1 MSRNNFINQNN
12 KKIFEARLQMST
24 NLNIK
29 INKLSNNNISL
40 SDTTQPYIHPGK
52 INLENYSFNNNISK
66 NKKFKKKNLKSKNN
80 LNKSNIFPKN
90 LKDMLL
96 IENKNSN
103 TYQESYII
111 NNKKIKKYNSKNKN
125 VDKKIGNE
133 NNCNNSLNIKR
144 SKIYKN
150 TYNNK
155 EISKFNSMI
164 NSKKGIHKNNLI
176 INLKNKKN
184 NYNNINIYNKIS
196 KDKIIS
202 KYKLINKDEEFN
214 LSDSS
219 IKKHMT
225 NNRIKKEKQDKNSY
239 LKNSNTIIDY
249 KYNGRNIKNKTI
261 NANKL
266 FTHKYTKKNIFNEKN
281 YENKS
286 NTFREMKLSKN
297 NSTIKKRVNTITIEN
312 KGNKTNI
319 NSVNK
324 NNKNLGQISLNK
336 QNNNIS
342 RNNIIKKFTFKNVK
356 LDKSYDSKAHITSI
370 EPIKSNINKIY
381 QKIDYIPNKK
391 NIQILFKKSKRN
403 NEIYKDNNG
412 TSTKSND
419 EFLSENNNNKIN
431 ESSIE
436 EESGILSMNE
446 IEDII
451 CYNNM
456 SKINKEENFLF
467 YHRDKEKF
475 MGKYIKKINNFFFG
489 GKKIKKNY
497 RESKIKIKKKVMET
511 IDNNI

>member
-150 TYNNK
+150 TYNN
-155 EISKFNSMI
+155 
-164 NSKKGIHKNNLI
+164 
-176 INLKNKKN
+176 
-184 NYNNINIYNKIS
+184 
-196 KDKIIS
+196 IS